1 MTNFFKI
8 DMKST
13 QMVKIWHGNGKNHV
27 RSMEHLGYI

>member
-13 QMVKIWHGNGKNHV
+13 QTVKIWHENGKNHV
-27 RSMEHLGYI
+27 RSV